1 MIVPNKV
8 IKFEDSIIGKIQFI
22 LKEMKDGKID
32 IKKIYYNNIENFE
45 DINDFIIALDVL
57 YILDV
62 IKYNEEEGEY
72 YYVEADFM
80 WYFFREPN
88 WFS

>member
-32 IKKIYYNNIENFE
+32 IKKIYYNNIKNFE

-62 IKYNEEEGEY
+62 IKYNEKEGEY

-80 WYFFREPN
+80 WYFFWESN

>member
-22 LKEMKDGKID
+22 LKEMNDGKID
-32 IKKIYYNNIENFE
+32 IKKIYYNNIKNFE

-80 WYFFREPN
+80 
-88 WFS
+88 

>member
-32 IKKIYYNNIENFE
+32 IKKIYNNNIKNFE

-80 WYFFREPN
+80 
-88 WFS
+88 

>member
-32 IKKIYYNNIENFE
+32 IKKIYYNNIKNFE

-80 WYFFREPN
+80 
-88 WFS
+88 